1 MPKGQKKDGT
11 PTGNY
16 SHGTKG
22 GTVTVTARVPQELK
36 DQLVARARLAGVPL
50 ATWIAG
56 QLAELTRA
64 DHTRQYIAH
73 LEAVGGMPSATP

>member
-22 GTVTVTARVPQELK
+22 GTVTVTARVPKELR
-36 DQLVARARLAGVPL
+36 DQLAARAQLAGVPL

-56 QLAELTRA
+56 QLAELARA
-64 DHTRQYIAH
+64 DHARQIADH
-73 LEAVGGMPSATP
+73 LDAVGGMPSATP